1 MLIFCIC
8 LFSHFAS
15 CPECNQHYLSLFS
28 WLHLGSTRGS
38 PGRTWMH
45 RRKDRCGHFFFVSS
59 LLPCSCFSC
68 NRCAPPLL
76 SSCWTAPPVA
86 QPWLGSFITISSFY
100 LFNSRG
106 GNALPWLGLW
116 LPHHVLYASTVLP
129 TSFFFSPHIF
139 FVSPFVSLSSFEPSW
154 QSSAFWWDLDLQK
167 IL

>member
-8 LFSHFAS
+8 LLSHFAS

-45 RRKDRCGHFFFVSS
+45 RRKERCGHLFFASS

-76 SSCWTAPPVA
+76 VGQPLLWLSPDWAPLTLFLP
-86 QPWLGSFITISSFY
+86 FISST
-100 LFNSRG
+100 LEVAVPSRG
-106 GNALPWLGLW
+106 WVSGCLIMSCMPAQFFPHLP
-116 LPHHVLYASTVLP
+116 PAP
-129 TSFFFSPHIF
+129 IF